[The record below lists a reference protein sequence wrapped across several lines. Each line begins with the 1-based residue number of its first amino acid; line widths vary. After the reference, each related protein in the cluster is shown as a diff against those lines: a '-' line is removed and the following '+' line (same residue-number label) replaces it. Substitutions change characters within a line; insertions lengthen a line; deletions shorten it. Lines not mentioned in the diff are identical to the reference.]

1 MLKLKQQYEGKLQ
14 VEGKEVGKLVR
25 GAVDGSGE
33 SPEAF
38 KCNICLLL
46 VFQPEQCAAC
56 DQIFC
61 KECIASWIASKGK

>member
-1 MLKLKQQYEGKLQ
+1 MLKLKQLYKGKLQ
-14 VEGKEVGKLVR
+14 VEVKELGKLVR
-25 GAVDGSGE
+25 GAVDGSRE

-61 KECIASWIASKGK
+61 KECISGWIASKRR

>member
-1 MLKLKQQYEGKLQ
+1 LLKLKQQYEGKLK
-14 VEGKEVGKLVR
+14 VEAKEVGKLVR

-46 VFQPEQCAAC
+46 VFLPEQCAAC

-61 KECIASWIASKGK
+61 KECIASWIASKGR